1 MFMLARSTRA
11 YGEFL
16 RVAGRAVGWSESGG
30 QAGQLVA
37 GLSELADGLFRLL
50 FGLRL
55 IWRQYAFSPGL
66 SLTASTSVAR
76 S

>member
-1 MFMLARSTRA
+1 VFS
-11 YGEFL
+11 
-16 RVAGRAVGWSESGG
+16 RVAGRAVRWSESGG

-55 IWRQYAFSPGL
+55 
-66 SLTASTSVAR
+66 T
-76 S
+76 